1 MQGQDGMTK
10 RALPRP
16 DEILIGFAHPSYALS
31 AALAKR
37 APGLQTVD
45 LHSLEEVEARIGEL
59 HVLGQSSAF
68 WSNRLLEGAGR
79 LVLIQSLSV
88 GVNHY
93 DCASLR
99 ARGIR
104 LANAQGCVDIAVA
117 EHAMGLLLTLSRKL
131 HRARDN
137 QARRFWRPMQTQA
150 VEREFELNGLCLVV
164 VGLGQIGSRLAALA
178 RAFGMHVIAIRNDPK
193 RGRGPADEVYSYRDL
208 AAVLPRAD
216 CLVLA
221 CPLNAET
228 ENLIDAR
235 ALTRLKPGA
244 LLVNVAR
251 GRVVDEVALVEA
263 LRGGGLAGAGLDC
276 FHAEPLPPTSPLWG
290 FDNVLITP
298 HSAGETSRY
307 EARLIEILLTNL
319 ERLWSGKSDLF
330 NEIV

>member
-1 MQGQDGMTK
+1 MTG
-10 RALPRP
+10 RLLPPR

-37 APGLQTVD
+37 APD
-45 LHSLEEVEARIGEL
+45 LRTIDFHSLDALEARIPDL
-59 HVLGQSSAF
+59 HALGQSSAF
-68 WSNRLLEGAGR
+68 WNNRLLERADR

-93 DCASLR
+93 DVGALQ

-104 LANAQGCVDIAVA
+104 LSNAQGCVDIAVS
-117 EHAMGLLLTLSRKL
+117 EHAIGLLLALSRKL

-137 QARRFWRPMQTQA
+137 QARRLWRPMLAQA
-150 VEREFELNGLCLVV
+150 DEREFELNGLCLLVI
-164 VGLGQIGSRLAALA
+164 GLGAIGSRIASLGK
-178 RAFGMHVIAIRNDPK
+178 AFGMQVIAVRNDPG

-221 CPLNAET
+221 CPLNART

-235 ALTRLKPGA
+235 ALTRLKPGT
-244 LLVNVAR
+244 LFVNVAR
-251 GRVVDEVALVEA
+251 GRVVDEAALVDA
-263 LRGGGLAGAGLDC
+263 LASGRLAGAGLDC
-276 FHAEPLPPTSPLWG
+276 FPNEPLPDSSPLWG
-290 FDNVLITP
+290 FENVVITP
-298 HSAGETSRY
+298 HTAGETSRY
-307 EARLIEILLTNL
+307 EARLVEILLTNL
-319 ERLWSGKSDLF
+319 ERLWSGESRIV